1 MEVTMEKTNE
11 LNKLISY
18 IHMGNTIYRIYLEHA
33 EELQDN
39 KLINEINKQIEE
51 IKNLKL

>member
-1 MEVTMEKTNE
+1 MEKTNE

-18 IHMGNTIYRIYLEHA
+18 IHMGNSIYRIYLEHA

-39 KLINEINKQIEE
+39 KLTNEIKE
-51 IKNLKL
+51 IQCIFKKHEVTN